1 MSFIQKVKKFL
12 NNEEKINLLFNFVFR
27 RKLQKIAKIKLC
39 RNIEKCKPVFG
50 VCPKILVSLT
60 SIKPRF
66 EKLPI
71 MLKSILFQSVKPDK
85 IIVWLDVTPEMLTP
99 EMRNLEKYGVEYRY
113 KVENLKPHKK
123 YFFALQEFSD
133 YLVITVDDDLVYP
146 PDLIESLY
154 KTWKKHP
161 DCVCARRVH
170 KIIFNDDG
178 LIKPYN
184 EWQFECTSEKNPSD
198 ELFATGVGG
207 VLYPPHIFDKE
218 VFDEEKIKTICLEAD
233 DVWLKWHELRL
244 GVKVVWAKNNMIHPP
259 VIDGS
264 QKITLSAENVQNNK
278 NDFFIQNCQKNIFE
292 LNTNTLEKDGGGY
305 KQCTKIN
312 NESFAILCRRTA

>member
-60 SIKPRF
+60 SFKPRF

-85 IIVWLDVTPEMLTP
+85 IIVWLDVTPEM
-99 EMRNLEKYGVEYRY
+99 RNLEKYGVEYRY

-123 YFFALQEFSD
+123 YFLALQEFSD